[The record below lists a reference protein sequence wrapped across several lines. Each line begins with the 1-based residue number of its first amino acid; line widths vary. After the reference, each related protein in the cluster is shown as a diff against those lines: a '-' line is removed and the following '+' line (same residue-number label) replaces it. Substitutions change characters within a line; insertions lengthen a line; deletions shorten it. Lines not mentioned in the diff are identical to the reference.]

1 VLANLNLGVIALNRG
16 EHDPSQREV
25 AIRMFEKVLRVD
37 PKNRSAH
44 SNLAACY
51 LNRRDFSKALQTL
64 DRGLAYWPASHQL
77 YVLKGRAHL
86 MSNDRSLARQN
97 FAKALALRPDDPE
110 VRRWYSQ
117 LN

>member
-1 VLANLNLGVIALNRG
+1 MLANLNLGVIALDRG

-25 AIRMFEKVLRVD
+25 AIQLFQKVLRID

-51 LNRRDFSKALQTL
+51 INERDFTKAVRIL

-86 MSNDRSLARQN
+86 MSNDRSLAEQN

-110 VRRWYSQ
+110 VRHWYAQ